1 MIIQG
6 MSYLT
11 DPNKQFVTKG
21 GAPNV
26 GGFVRVYL
34 ANTDDPAKTYCD
46 FNGTRNPQEIRLD
59 NNGRAVIIAN
69 ASKAYRVEVYDRLGG
84 LQWTVQPL
92 FCLEGTGGG
101 IPVAIDSDCLIANKY
116 DTHYVSG
123 TDAGTGLSDGDF
135 LFSERAKLG
144 VDIWVDESDHKIYC
158 NKGWYHFDFTTLI
171 FVNPIDYTH
180 NGGTQPRIDTIHLSA
195 GGYGASVDA
204 DLDRCATAMYK
215 TSVHIS
221 GDFYASSDGYNV
233 GANITGLGYNAYAY
247 VDKMC
252 VHKVSEDE

>member
-1 MIIQG
+1 MIIEG

-21 GAPNV
+21 GSPNV

-34 ANTDDPAKTYCD
+34 ANTDDPAPTYSD
-46 FNGTRNPQEIRLD
+46 FNGTRNAQEIRLD

-92 FCLEGTGGG
+92 FCLDSSGGG
-101 IPVAIDSDCLIANKY
+101 IIPVVGETPVLIATKY
-116 DTHYVSG
+116 GTHYVSG
-123 TDAGTGLSDGDF
+123 TDAGTGYEDGDF
-135 LFSERAKLG
+135 LFQEYAKKG
-144 VDIWVDESDHKIYC
+144 EDIWIGDDHKIYC
-158 NKGWYHFDFTTLI
+158 KAGWYHFDFTILI

-180 NGGTQPRIDTIHLSA
+180 NGGTQPRIDTVHLSA

-204 DLDRCATAMYK
+204 DLDRCATATYK
-215 TSVHIS
+215 TSIHIS
-221 GDFYASSDGYNV
+221 GDFYASFDDYNV
-233 GANITGLGYNAYAY
+233 GANITGLGYSAYAH
-247 VDKMC
+247 VDNMC
-252 VHKVSEDE
+252 VHKIEE

>member
-1 MIIQG
+1 

-11 DPNKQFVTKG
+11 DPNKQFSLRNG
-21 GAPNV
+21 SPNV
-26 GGFVRVYL
+26 AGIVKVFHAG
-34 ANTDDPAKTYCD
+34 TDDHAKTYCD
-46 FNGTRNPQEIRLD
+46 FNGTRNPQDIRLD
-59 NNGRAVIIAN
+59 NNGRAVIIAD
-69 ASKAYRVEVYDRLGG
+69 ASKAYRIEVCNRFGG
-84 LQWTVQPL
+84 LLWTVEPTY
-92 FCLEGTGGG
+92 CIGGG
-101 IPVAIDSDCLIANKY
+101 GGGGTPVAIDSDCLIANKY

-135 LFSERAKLG
+135 LFSERAKTG
-144 VDIWVDESDHKIYC
+144 EDIWIGDDHKIYC
-158 NKGWYHFDFTTLI
+158 KKGWYHFDFTTLI

-204 DLDRCATAMYK
+204 DLDRCATSVYK

-221 GDFYASSDGYNV
+221 GDFYASSVGYNV

-252 VHKVSEDE
+252 VHKVSED